1 MYLCFGKVVLGAS
14 GEGVWV
20 KTFEEIFGW
29 NGVIR
34 VWKWDF
40 LFVRVCLCFVE
51 DVRGFFLVL
60 CDGFCCFLEFCFFLD
75 LYRYFSLGKR
85 EAWGLERLN

>member
-34 VWKWDF
+34 VWKWEF
-40 LFVRVCLCFVE
+40 LFVDVCLCFVD
-51 DVRGFFLVL
+51 DVRGFFLICVIVIAV
-60 CDGFCCFLEFCFFLD
+60 FLNFFS
-75 LYRYFSLGKR
+75 F
-85 EAWGLERLN
+85 